1 MTKFCKLLD
10 AMIND
15 EEKAFKED
23 YEELY
28 DALVSIQVT
37 GPESIDYDSKRLGEA
52 IIASIKTDEAKH
64 YMLLFQLKGV
74 VC

>member
-1 MTKFCKLLD
+1 MKEFCKLLD
-10 AMIND
+10 AMVED
-15 EEKAFKED
+15 EKKASQRD

-64 YMLLFQLKGV
+64 YMLLSQLKGV